1 MEILELIVNIV
12 ILIVCIAFV
21 LCLFIDSEWVL
32 AFSAIIVILF
42 VVCVFLFEFFK
53 DDTKN
58 N

>member
-1 MEILELIVNIV
+1 MGILELIVNIV

-21 LCLFIDSEWVL
+21 LCQFIDSEWVL

-53 DDTKN
+53 DNTKN
-58 N
+58 H